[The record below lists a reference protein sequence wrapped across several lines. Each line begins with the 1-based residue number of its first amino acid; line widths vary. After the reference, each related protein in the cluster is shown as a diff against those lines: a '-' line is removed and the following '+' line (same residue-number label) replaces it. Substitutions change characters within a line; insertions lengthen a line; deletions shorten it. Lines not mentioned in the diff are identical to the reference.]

1 MIHITTFWIDRRR
14 FLMKK
19 EYLIKKGTKKAKKN
33 GPEEMDSSV
42 ERGLSGELLD
52 NQDHQLNDEGTIPRL
67 NTKNL

>member
-1 MIHITTFWIDRRR
+1 ME
-14 FLMKK
+14 K
-19 EYLIKKGTKKAKKN
+19 EYLIGKGTKKTVKN

-52 NQDHQLNDEGTIPRL
+52 NQDQQLNDEGTIPRL